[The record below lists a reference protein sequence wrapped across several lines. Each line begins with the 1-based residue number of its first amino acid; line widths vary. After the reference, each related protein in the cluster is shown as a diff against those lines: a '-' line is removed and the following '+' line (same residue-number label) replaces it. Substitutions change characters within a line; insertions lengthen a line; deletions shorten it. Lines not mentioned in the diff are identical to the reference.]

1 MNIDAIHDW
10 LREYSGLD
18 TATIGED
25 TLREVIRDRIS
36 ILGCGSLKGYIAHL
50 SSSAKERLVFVERVM
65 VPETWFFRERSSLE
79 WIAEHSANTFL
90 KRPGQDVFRVLSL
103 PCMTGEETYSMA
115 MALKDAGFPN
125 DRLRVEG
132 VDLGRENIKRARAGE
147 YGITSFRGRN
157 LGFQEQHLIK
167 VNEELWR
174 VPDTL
179 RSVVHFE
186 QASPLAPS
194 FASARAPYDVIFC
207 RNLLVYFDRE
217 TQIQTLEVLIRLLKP
232 GGLVAAGAAE
242 HELLEGKGFRS
253 VNLEL
258 PFVMGKRAH

>member
-36 ILGCGSLKGYIAHL
+36 ILGCGSLKGYVAHL
-50 SSSAKERLVFVERVM
+50 SSSAKERLIFVERVM
-65 VPETWFFRERSSLE
+65 VPETWFFRERTSLE
-79 WIAEHSANTFL
+79 WIAEHSAHTFL
-90 KRPGQDVFRVLSL
+90 KRPGQQVFRVLSL
-103 PCMTGEETYSMA
+103 PCMTGEETYSIA
-115 MALKDAGFPN
+115 MALKDAGFAN

-157 LGFQEQHLIK
+157 LEFQERHLIK

-217 TQIQTLEVLIRLLKP
+217 TQLQTLEVLIRLLKP